1 MVTHT
6 YAILSPNASANVP
19 LRYVSG
25 DWQCQ
30 LRNVTT
36 TQYEDARGAVPNMA
50 ASYRSHTTVPNMAA
64 SYRSHTTV
72 PNMAASY
79 RSHTTE
85 SNRSVRLNRSNHW
98 FDTSLFKTH
107 GFTMNNSRVI
117 SNWLYSFPHTACCE
131 KYVDKRYREGGAVP
145 NLAASYRSHTTVPN
159 HSVRLKRSNH
169 WFDTSLF
176 KTHGF
181 C

>member
-1 MVTHT
+1 MVTHA

-50 ASYRSHTTVPNMAA
+50 ASYRSHTTVPN
-64 SYRSHTTV
+64 
-72 PNMAASY
+72 
-79 RSHTTE
+79 
-85 SNRSVRLNRSNHW
+85 
-98 FDTSLFKTH
+98 
-107 GFTMNNSRVI
+107 
-117 SNWLYSFPHTACCE
+117 
-131 KYVDKRYREGGAVP
+131 
-145 NLAASYRSHTTVPN
+145 